1 MPTTITH
8 NFVDAIT
15 AGGDYMDE
23 LAVTHDVEISERR
36 GTNGTIKKV
45 KDFNPTN
52 TIAFKGGGDPAVAC
66 GTATLAISELSCG
79 VKLISKYGHTQKN
92 NDFDEYSADGKHYPN
107 ATVAA

>member
-8 NFVDAIT
+8 NFGDAID

-36 GTNGTIKKV
+36 GTNGQIKKV

-52 TIAFKGGGDPAVAC
+52 PLSFKGGGDPAVAV
-66 GTATLAISELSCG
+66 GAATISITELTGG
-79 VKLISKYGHTQKN
+79 VKMISKYAHTQKN